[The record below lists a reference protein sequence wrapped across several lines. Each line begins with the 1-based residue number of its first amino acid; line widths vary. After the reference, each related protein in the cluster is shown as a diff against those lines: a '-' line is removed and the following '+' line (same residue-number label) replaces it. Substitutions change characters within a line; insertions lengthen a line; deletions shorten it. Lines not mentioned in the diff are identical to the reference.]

1 MLLNLEK
8 KIEGYELKIVNPYRL
23 KEIMFKF
30 ALAGKHEHRIV
41 LGDKLKEDTIFEI
54 DGTERVLIRNLI
66 TTDTGKT
73 DWTYDDHLY
82 RVFINEYDVYDCPKI
97 YTIIGTLINGR
108 NVSSEGI
115 LSTLSLLSKM
125 CEMKKIPQKKVFDKY
140 IEEILSLIVLE
151 RKSDKYIEKLNRL
164 YEILYVENEEDEIF
178 PKEEFMQKYKVYK
191 YDLKNI
197 KKVQ

>member
-1 MLLNLEK
+1 MLLNFET
-8 KIEGYELKIVNPYRL
+8 KIDGYELKIINPYRL

-30 ALAGKHEHRIV
+30 ALAGKPEHRIV
-41 LGDKLKEDTIFEI
+41 LGDKLKEDTVFEI
-54 DGTERVLIRNLI
+54 DGTERVLIKNLI

-97 YTIIGTLINGR
+97 YTIIGSLVSGR
-108 NVSSEGI
+108 NVSNEGI
-115 LSTLSLLSKM
+115 LSALSLLSKM
-125 CEMKKIPQKKVFDKY
+125 CELKKFPLKKVFDKY

-151 RKSDKYIEKLNRL
+151 NKSDKYIEKLNRL
-164 YEILYVENEEDEIF
+164 YEILYVENQEDDIF

-191 YDLKNI
+191 FDLKNI
-197 KKVQ
+197 KKV

>member
-8 KIEGYELKIVNPYRL
+8 KIEGYELKIINPYRL

-30 ALAGKHEHRIV
+30 ALAGKPEHRIV
-41 LGDKLKEDTIFEI
+41 LGDKLKEDTVFEI

-97 YTIIGTLINGR
+97 YTIIGALVSGR
-108 NVSSEGI
+108 NVSNEGI
-115 LSTLSLLSKM
+115 LSALSLLSKM
-125 CEMKKIPQKKVFDKY
+125 CELKKFPLKKVFDKY

-151 RKSDKYIEKLNRL
+151 SKSDKYIEKLNRL
-164 YEILYVENEEDEIF
+164 YEILYVENQEDDIF

-191 YDLKNI
+191 FDLKNI
-197 KKVQ
+197 KKV

>member
-8 KIEGYELKIVNPYRL
+8 KIEGYELKIINPYRL

-30 ALAGKHEHRIV
+30 ALAGKPEHRIV
-41 LGDKLKEDTIFEI
+41 LGDKLKEDTVFEI
-54 DGTERVLIRNLI
+54 DGTERVLIKNLI

-97 YTIIGTLINGR
+97 YTIIGSLVSGR
-108 NVSSEGI
+108 NVSNEGI
-115 LSTLSLLSKM
+115 LSALSLLSKM
-125 CEMKKIPQKKVFDKY
+125 CELKKFPLKKVFDKY

-151 RKSDKYIEKLNRL
+151 SKSDKYIEKLNRL
-164 YEILYVENEEDEIF
+164 YEILYVENQEDDIF

-191 YDLKNI
+191 FDLKNI
-197 KKVQ
+197 KKV